1 MMHPAADIRTL
12 LQPGK
17 RVHLAGIGGVSM
29 CALAEVL
36 QGMGLVVQ
44 GSDMTDSDTVRHLRS
59 LGMEVAIGHSAEN
72 LKNCDA
78 VIRTA
83 AIHDGNPEIAGAIAR
98 GIPVYERAQAW
109 GGIMRSYRNAL
120 CISGTHGKT
129 TTTSMATHIF
139 MAAQKDP
146 TVMIG
151 GTLPLLHGGY
161 RVGQGD
167 TIILESCE
175 YCNSFLNFFP
185 TVAVILNV
193 EEDHLDF
200 FKDLADIEHSFHA
213 FADLVP
219 QRGYIISNADDAG
232 ARDSV
237 KGLQHPVF
245 TFAVQD
251 RTADCVAD
259 NVSFFDG
266 CPVFDVVIHGE
277 VYAHVELKIPG
288 KHNILNTLAAAS
300 AAYVLGLP
308 GEAVSR
314 GLETFH
320 GAGRRMEHKGTYH
333 GAEVYDDYAHHP
345 GELHALLTTART
357 MGYQRVIC
365 AFQPHTYSR
374 TKALFSEF
382 AAVLQQA
389 DVTFLAEIFAARGK
403 NEVGISSQDLAAA
416 VPGARAAKNFDQLT
430 QWLYDLARP
439 GDLILTVGAGDIYTV
454 GEELV
459 RRGQMEST

>member
-1 MMHPAADIRTL
+1 ME
-12 LQPGK
+12 
-17 RVHLAGIGGVSM
+17 AG
-29 CALAEVL
+29 
-36 QGMGLVVQ
+36 
-44 GSDMTDSDTVRHLRS
+44 T
-59 LGMEVAIGHSAEN
+59 
-72 LKNCDA
+72 
-78 VIRTA
+78 
-83 AIHDGNPEIAGAIAR
+83 
-98 GIPVYERAQAW
+98 
-109 GGIMRSYRNAL
+109 
-120 CISGTHGKT
+120 
-129 TTTSMATHIF
+129 
-139 MAAQKDP
+139 DP

-151 GTLPLLHGGY
+151 GTLPLLHSGY

-219 QRGYIISNADDAG
+219 AAG
-232 ARDSV
+232 LHHRPMPTTPAPRDSV
-237 KGLQHPVF
+237 KGLRHPVF

-314 GLETFH
+314 GLDDLPRRRPPH
-320 GAGRRMEHKGTYH
+320 GA
-333 GAEVYDDYAHHP
+333 
-345 GELHALLTTART
+345 
-357 MGYQRVIC
+357 Q
-365 AFQPHTYSR
+365 
-374 TKALFSEF
+374 
-382 AAVLQQA
+382 
-389 DVTFLAEIFAARGK
+389 
-403 NEVGISSQDLAAA
+403 
-416 VPGARAAKNFDQLT
+416 
-430 QWLYDLARP
+430 
-439 GDLILTVGAGDIYTV
+439 GDISR
-454 GEELV
+454 GGGL
-459 RRGQMEST
+459 RRLRPPSR

>member
-193 EEDHLDF
+193 HADHLDF
-200 FKDLADIEHSFHA
+200 FKDLADIEHSFHD
-213 FADLVP
+213 FAALVP
-219 QRGYIISNADDAG
+219 QRGYIIANADDEG
-232 ARDSV
+232 AREAV
-237 KGLQHPVF
+237 KGLSHPVF
-245 TFAVQD
+245 TFSVKD
-251 RTADCVAD
+251 RGADCYAD

-266 CPVFDVVIHGE
+266 YGDFDVVING
-277 VYAHVELKIPG
+277 VTYAHVSLHVPG
-288 KHNILNTLAAAS
+288 AHNISNALAAAS
-300 AAYVLGLP
+300 AAYVLGIP
-308 GEAVSR
+308 GEAVTA
-314 GLETFH
+314 GLASFT
-320 GAGRRMEHKGTYH
+320 GASSTR
-333 GAEVYDDYAHHP
+333 AP
-345 GELHALLTTART
+345 STARRSMT
-357 MGYQRVIC
+357 TTPTTPTRC
-365 AFQPHTYSR
+365 
-374 TKALFSEF
+374 
-382 AAVLQQA
+382 
-389 DVTFLAEIFAARGK
+389 
-403 NEVGISSQDLAAA
+403 
-416 VPGARAAKNFDQLT
+416 
-430 QWLYDLARP
+430 
-439 GDLILTVGAGDIYTV
+439 
-454 GEELV
+454 
-459 RRGQMEST
+459 RRC

>member
-1 MMHPAADIRTL
+1 MCHEQTSHISKYL
-12 LQPGK
+12 VPGK
-17 RVHLAGIGGVSM
+17 RAHLVGIGGVSM
-29 CALAEVL
+29 CALGMVL
-36 QGMGLVVQ
+36 QGMGITVT
-44 GSDMTDSDTVRHLRS
+44 GSDMNRSKATDNLIAKGIPVT
-59 LGMEVAIGHSAEN
+59 IGHNAEN
-72 LKNCDA
+72 IKGADCI
-78 VIRTA
+78 IRTA
-83 AIHDGNPEIAGAIAR
+83 AAHDDNPEISAALAA
-98 GIPVYERAQAW
+98 GIPVFERAQSW
-109 GGIMRSYRNAL
+109 GHIMASYRNAV
-120 CISGTHGKT
+120 CFSGTHGKT
-129 TTTSMATHIF
+129 TATSMMTHIA
-139 MAAQKDP
+139 MEAGLDP

-151 GTLPLLHGGY
+151 GYLNLLDAGH

-167 TIILESCE
+167 TIIMESCE

-374 TKALFSEF
+374 TKALFSQFVEE
-382 AAVLQQA
+382 LKLP
-389 DVTFLAEIFAARGK
+389 DVTVLAEIYAAREQ
-403 NEVGISSQDLAAA
+403 NDIGISSQDLAREI
-416 VPGARAAKNFDQLT
+416 PGAIYCSSLEKVTDTLAA
-430 QWLYDLARP
+430 LAQP
-439 GDLILTVGAGDIYTV
+439 GDLILTVGAGDIFRA
-454 GEELV
+454 GEKLLE
-459 RRGQMEST
+459 RA

>member
-1 MMHPAADIRTL
+1 MSP
-12 LQPGK
+12 
-17 RVHLAGIGGVSM
+17 
-29 CALAEVL
+29 LAEVL
-36 QGMGLVVQ
+36 HGEGLIIT
-44 GSDMTDSDTVRHLRS
+44 GSDMKESPAVDHLRS
-59 LGMEVAIGHSAEN
+59 LGIPVVIGHRGESVEGKD
-72 LKNCDA
+72 L

-83 AIHDGNPEIAGAIAR
+83 AVHDDNPEIAAAHAL
-98 GIPVYERAQAW
+98 GIPVFERAQAW
-109 GGIMRSYRNAL
+109 GSIMRRYENAL

-129 TTTSMATHIF
+129 STTSMCTHIA
-139 MAAQKDP
+139 MAARIDP

-151 GTLPLLHGGY
+151 GTLPILGTGH
-161 RVGQGD
+161 RVGKGK

-374 TKALFSEF
+374 TKALFSQFVEE
-382 AAVLQQA
+382 LKLP
-389 DVTFLAEIFAARGK
+389 DVTVLAEIYAAREQ
-403 NEVGISSQDLAAA
+403 NDIGISSQDLAREI
-416 VPGARAAKNFDQLT
+416 PGAIYCSSLEKVTDT
-430 QWLYDLARP
+430 LASLAQP
-439 GDLILTVGAGDIYTV
+439 GDLILTVGAGDIFRA
-454 GEELV
+454 GEKLLE
-459 RRGQMEST
+459 RA